1 MKKSLRSLIFEDD
14 APEVKKEQKYE
25 SRFPEASTSFPSS
38 APTME
43 APSPTITSS
52 VPLECAPHMDS
63 IMKRYEEGFASL
75 NRPGIEF
82 YEYFEAVMEAG
93 VNDPAAYKMALKML
107 SKMEKTMTKDSLAI
121 QSQFYIDELNKVH
134 AGFSSQGVTAKTE
147 LMTAK
152 DSEGLK
158 LKNDIQLLKDQM
170 ESLRNQL
177 GAKEIQLSQIDGR
190 YQPKINELECKI
202 MANDTAKNRILGS
215 INAVVAG
222 IKANL

>member
-14 APEVKKEQKYE
+14 APEEKKQEKYT
-25 SRFPEASTSFPSS
+25 SKFPDAGTSFPSS
-38 APTME
+38 TATME
-43 APSPTITSS
+43 APAPTATSS
-52 VPLECAPHMDS
+52 VPLECAPHMDA
-63 IMKRYEEGFASL
+63 IMKRYEDGFASL

-134 AGFSSQGVTAKTE
+134 AGFSSQGVTTKTE
-147 LMTAK
+147 LMAAK

-170 ESLRNQL
+170 ESLKNQL

-190 YQPKINELECKI
+190 YQPRINELECKI